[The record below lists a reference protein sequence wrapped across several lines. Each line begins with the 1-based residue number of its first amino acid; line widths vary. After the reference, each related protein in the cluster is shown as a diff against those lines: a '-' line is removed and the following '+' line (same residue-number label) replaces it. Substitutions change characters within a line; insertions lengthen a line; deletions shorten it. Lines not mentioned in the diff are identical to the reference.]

1 MLLSLKKR
9 KFKEKFLSKKDN
21 DDFLTEIKSSDL
33 PFDEGYSSEDVKQVK
48 TWKRWL
54 DRHNDEHPISQPIR
68 QLYDQSYFDYQLHKL
83 RQSRKSRKIQ
93 WEHDLWPELEGDE
106 IKTIYELNAETFLL
120 LEKYGPKEWRFKN
133 QVPKEQNQVPKEQNQ
148 VPKEQED
155 NEKYMTE
162 LKDKDMTLLNDSLE
176 NDLNDLLGD
185 DDVGSFTDFESVS
198 DPDVNPDV
206 DLCID
211 EAWNLRDKLNL
222 KRKHGSNGTVE
233 MSSQHV
239 LNTAFYE
246 ITEQDY
252 VDMAFIIEQELMEQN

>member
-21 DDFLTEIKSSDL
+21 DDFLGGMKSSDL
-33 PFDEGYSSEDVKQVK
+33 PFDEGYSNENVKLVK
-48 TWKRWL
+48 AWKRWL
-54 DRHNDEHPISQPIR
+54 DRHSDEHPISQPMR

-133 QVPKEQNQVPKEQNQ
+133 QG
-148 VPKEQED
+148 PKEQED
-155 NEKYMTE
+155 NRKYMIE
-162 LKDKDMTLLNDSLE
+162 LKDKDMTVLNSSLE
-176 NDLNDLLGD
+176 NDLNNLLGD

-198 DPDVNPDV
+198 DPDVSPDV

-239 LNTAFYE
+239 LDTFYE